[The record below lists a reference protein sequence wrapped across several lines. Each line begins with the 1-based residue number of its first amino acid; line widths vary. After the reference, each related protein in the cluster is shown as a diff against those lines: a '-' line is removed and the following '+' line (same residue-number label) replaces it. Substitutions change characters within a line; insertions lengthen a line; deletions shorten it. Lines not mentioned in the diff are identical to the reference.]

1 MSLSGRL
8 EHQTLEKDLWL
19 SLAQNERKNLVSIG
33 KLVIDLEQVEFV
45 DTAGLA
51 WLINAI
57 RQAQEAKVQAV
68 LANAPDKLIKLA
80 KISDVDR
87 LLPLQ

>member
-8 EHQTLEKDLWL
+8 EHQTLEKDLWP

>member
-19 SLAQNERKNLVSIG
+19 SLAQSERKNLVSIG

>member
-19 SLAQNERKNLVSIG
+19 SLAQNERKNLVSVG